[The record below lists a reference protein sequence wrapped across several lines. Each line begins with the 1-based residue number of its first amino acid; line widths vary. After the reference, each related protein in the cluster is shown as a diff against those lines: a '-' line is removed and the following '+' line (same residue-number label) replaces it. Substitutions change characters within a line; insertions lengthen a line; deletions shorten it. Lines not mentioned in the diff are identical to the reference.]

1 MTLED
6 FEKSLQEEKATRRA
20 DKERHSSRSKDH
32 KRHHHRSNHGH
43 HHRDREHRHKDRE
56 DGHRPKRRR
65 YSSGEEEDDDEIRS
79 KHKRKS
85 NGLKEELS
93 SDEDDERTEKR
104 ARRREEVEGSE
115 FTTTLKRD
123 SWMEAPSALDIDYT
137 QRGARKPPP
146 EPLTSKP
153 AKADFELKIHNNELN
168 KHHLQNLAEGKDIL
182 EEVIDEPAQHEVDY
196 TFGDA
201 GSHWRMTK
209 LKAVY
214 RKAEE
219 SGRPVDEVAEE
230 RYGNLRDFDDAR
242 EEEIEL
248 GRRDTYGE
256 GYVGK
261 EKPSG
266 ELFQERKLDM
276 GVQRDNSRYHDESA
290 SEEDA
295 APEIKEVKNPGPTL
309 DQTALNRL
317 KAQMMKAK
325 LRNSPDYAKLEAEY
339 NLALSGGVST
349 AASASTAKDPSV
361 VVLSA
366 MENRMLAGGRK
377 GEVKEIDNRRG
388 RERGLVEENEDMSI
402 EDMVREERRT
412 RTQRGGE
419 AANFASRIA
428 KDAKFTA
435 DLDYMDENASKLAKR
450 VQSSSTNLRNTAISE
465 YQKVNRILDACPL
478 CHHEDTSTPPAAPIV
493 SLATRVYLTLP
504 PSPEV
509 SPQSAVIVP
518 IQHHTNLLSCD
529 DDEWEEIRNFQ
540 KSLTRFYA
548 AQKTSPRVPI
558 FYENAA
564 FPGKRGHAVMHVVPL
579 PAQIH
584 AQAPAFFR
592 EAILS
597 QAAEWS
603 QHKKIIDT
611 LSNARDKGWGKS
623 AFRRSLVK
631 EMPYFHVWFQI
642 DGGMGHVVE
651 DEGAADVGDDGGEG
665 DGRGGR
671 GGWPRGDRFARET
684 IGGMVGA
691 GMEVVRG
698 RGRWEEGKRRVEG
711 FRKEGWE
718 EWDWSKVLTNA
729 A

>member
-6 FEKSLQEEKATRRA
+6 FEKSLQEEKAARSA
-20 DKERHSSRSKDH
+20 AKARHGSKSKDH
-32 KRHHHRSNHGH
+32 KRHQHRTHGE
-43 HHRDREHRHKDRE
+43 HHRDRDHRHRTRE
-56 DGHRPKRRR
+56 DGHRHKRRR
-65 YSSGEEEDDDEIRS
+65 HSIDKEEDEDEIRS
-79 KHKRKS
+79 NHKRRS

-93 SDEDDERTEKR
+93 SDDDDERAEKIVQR
-104 ARRREEVEGSE
+104 TVEAKGSE
-115 FTTTLKRD
+115 PIAILKRD
-123 SWMEAPSALDIDYT
+123 SWMETPSALDIEYS

-146 EPLTSKP
+146 EPLTAKP
-153 AKADFELKIHNNELN
+153 VKADFQLKIHDNELN
-168 KHHLQNLAEGKDIL
+168 RHHLQDLADGKDVTN
-182 EEVIDEPAQHEVDY
+182 EVLNEPAQHGVDY

-201 GSHWRMTK
+201 GSQWRMTK

-214 RKAEE
+214 RQAEG
-219 SGRPVDEVAEE
+219 SGRPVDEVAAE
-230 RYGNLRDFDDAR
+230 RYGGLRDFDDAR

-248 GRRDTYGE
+248 ARRDTYGE

-261 EKPSG
+261 NKPSG

-276 GVQRDNSRYHDESA
+276 DVRREKSRYHDESA
-290 SEEDA
+290 DEEEDDA
-295 APEIKEVKNPGPTL
+295 VPEIKEVKNPGPSL

-339 NLALSGGVST
+339 NLALSGGMST
-349 AASASTAKDPSV
+349 AAPAKGASV
-361 VVLSA
+361 VVLNT
-366 MENRMLAGGRK
+366 MENRMLAGGRR

-402 EDMVREERRT
+402 EDMLREERRT

-419 AANFASRIA
+419 AQKFAERIA
-428 KDAKFTA
+428 KDAKFSA
-435 DLDYMDENASKLAKR
+435 NLDYMDENASKLAKR
-450 VQSSSTNLRNTAISE
+450 VQSSSINLRNTAISE
-465 YQKVNRILDACPL
+465 YQKINRILDACPL
-478 CHHEDTSTPPAAPIV
+478 CHHEDTDTPPAAAVV

-504 PSPEV
+504 PPPELCPG
-509 SPQSAVIVP
+509 STVIVP
-518 IQHHTNLLSCD
+518 IQHHTNLLECD
-529 DDEWEEIRNFQ
+529 SDEWEEIRNFQ
-540 KSLTRFYA
+540 KSLARYYA
-548 AQKTSPRVPI
+548 SLSPPRAPL

-564 FPGKRGHAVMHVVPL
+564 FPGRRGHACMFVVPL
-579 PAQIH
+579 PEQIH

-592 EAILS
+592 TAILS
-597 QAAEWS
+597 QAGEWS

-642 DGGMGHVVE
+642 DGGVGHIVE
-651 DEGAADVGDDGGEG
+651 DEGSGGGGGEEDAEG

-671 GGWPRGDRFARET
+671 GGWPKGDRFARET

-698 RGRWEEGKRRVEG
+698 RGRWEDGKGRVEG
-711 FRKEGWE
+711 FRKGWGD
-718 EWDWSKVLTNA
+718 WDWSKVLTDA
-729 A
+729 